1 VKEHASLLPPAD
13 RPFPNTYWVVPDRL
27 LAGEH
32 PAGFG
37 QDIRERLERL
47 HLAGIDTFFDLTE
60 EGEEPEYGSLLPAD
74 VEYRRFPIGD
84 QGVPL
89 NVNEARALLT
99 AIQDAL
105 ARQRRVYLHCRAGIG
120 RTGLA
125 VGCLL
130 AEESGDGKKALARL
144 NELWPQSARA
154 TQWPRIPQT
163 PEQADY
169 IRHWPRLR
177 TLASA
182 PSAVSIPPGSIP
194 KERENSALIPTP
206 TGPLI
211 VPELASDD
219 AAGCVLSVIIPTYN
233 EALNVE
239 ELLRRLRNVLNPALP
254 GAYELILVDDDSPD
268 RTWELAQRLAHDRP
282 ALRVMRRTGERGL
295 ASAVV
300 RGWQVS
306 RGSYLCAI
314 DADLQ
319 HPPGAIVEL
328 FALMK
333 RGADMAVASRHV
345 EGGGVSD
352 WSIARR
358 IVSRAAQLIGLIV
371 LPSVVGRVSDP
382 MSGYFMIRRSAI
394 GGMELSPLGYKIL
407 IEVLARGRFPWVG
420 EVPYTFVERAHGGSK
435 ATARVYL
442 DYLRHLTRLRF
453 SRLPFNRFARFA
465 IVGLSG
471 VVVDMGLLFLL
482 SDPTMLGWGLTRSKL
497 IAAEA
502 AIVNNFSWNDAWTF
516 RDLSVHQ
523 RGFAQRLRRFGKFQL
538 ICLAGVLLNTLLLN
552 LQFNLLH
559 MNRYIANAI
568 AIAAVTGWNFWLNL
582 KLSWRVA
589 SPTHETAP
597 SASRIP

>member
-1 VKEHASLLPPAD
+1 VKEQAPLLPPAD
-13 RPFPNTYWVVPDRL
+13 RPFPNTYWVFPERL

-37 QDIRERLERL
+37 ENLRERMEHL
-47 HLAGIDTFFDLTE
+47 HLAGIDAFFDLTE
-60 EGEEPEYGSLLPAD
+60 EGEGSDYGSMLPAGA
-74 VEYRRFPIGD
+74 EYRRFPIGD
-84 QGVPL
+84 QSVPL
-89 NVNEARALLT
+89 NVSAARALLD

-105 ARQRRVYLHCRAGIG
+105 ARRRRVYLHCRAGIG
-120 RTGLA
+120 RTGLV

-130 AEESGDGKKALARL
+130 AEETGDGKKALTRL

-154 TQWPRIPQT
+154 THWPRIPQT

-169 IRHWPRLR
+169 VRHWLRLR
-177 TLASA
+177 RLAPA
-182 PSAVSIPPGSIP
+182 PRAVSTPTH
-194 KERENSALIPTP
+194 EENLGLLQTP

-211 VPELASDD
+211 VPGIASGD
-219 AAGCVLSVIIPTYN
+219 AAACVLSVIIPTYN

-239 ELLRRLRNVLNPALP
+239 ELVQRLSNVLNPALP

-268 RTWELAQRLAHDRP
+268 RTWELAERLAHHHP
-282 ALRVMRRTGERGL
+282 ALRVLRRSGERGL

-300 RGWQVS
+300 RGWQIS
-306 RGSYLCAI
+306 RGAYLCAI

-319 HPPGAIVEL
+319 HPPGAMIEL
-328 FALMK
+328 LALME

-352 WSIARR
+352 WSVARR
-358 IVSRAAQLIGLIV
+358 IVSRAGQLFGLVI
-371 LPSVVGRVSDP
+371 LPGVVGRLSDP
-382 MSGYFMIRRSAI
+382 MSGYFMIRRTAI
-394 GGMELSPLGYKIL
+394 EGVELSPLGYKIL

-420 EVPYTFVERAHGGSK
+420 EVPYTFVERVYGGSK

-442 DYLRHLTRLRF
+442 DYVRHLTRLRF
-453 SRLPFNRFARFA
+453 SSLPFNRFARFA
-465 IVGLSG
+465 AVGLSG

-497 IAAEA
+497 VAAET
-502 AIVNNFSWNDAWTF
+502 AIVNNFLWNDRWTF
-516 RDLSVHQ
+516 RDLSTRQ
-523 RGFAQRLRRFGKFQL
+523 RGPARRLRRFCKFQL
-538 ICLAGVLLNTLLLN
+538 ICLAGVALNTLLLN

-559 MNRYIANAI
+559 MNRYLANAV

-582 KLSWRVA
+582 KVSWRVPGNITPRTEPPY
-589 SPTHETAP
+589 SP
-597 SASRIP
+597 